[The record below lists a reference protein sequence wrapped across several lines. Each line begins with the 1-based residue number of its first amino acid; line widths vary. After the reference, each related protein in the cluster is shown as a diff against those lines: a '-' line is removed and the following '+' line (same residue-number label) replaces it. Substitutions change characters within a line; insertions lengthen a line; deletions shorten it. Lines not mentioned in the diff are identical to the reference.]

1 MNFIAVNEMNLNL
14 IDWIEIN
21 DCCNGSIYCYYKI
34 IAAFISFQFAGFHKL
49 DEIELSG
56 IN

>member
-21 DCCNGSIYCYYKI
+21 DCCNGFSNVI
-34 IAAFISFQFAGFHKL
+34 ITV
-49 DEIELSG
+49 LSQIKNIVTVSTLKPLVG
-56 IN
+56 NW